1 MKAPIVRTILAFCMC
16 AAFSCPA
23 GAQNIGNSNEE
34 RAQFLLE
41 RLEQQLGKIRNF
53 RCQKVTPVFVLAG
66 TPDQRIV
73 EYRHVWLAS
82 DQRGRGRIRTVN
94 GPAVDT
100 QIWDGQKTI
109 EYRQEVDP
117 NGTITHTVFAA
128 RGRQYQTQRQDEP
141 WVYLGR
147 DLTRLLSEALDS
159 GRRTRVTRTN
169 TGQFRLDIRD
179 DAGAVHAVVV
189 DPDQGYAPVFRRV
202 SVDGEV
208 QTLETTTFQE
218 VDPGSNPGV
227 WFPVAVASQV
237 VAPDRAASE
246 TSVLKCRFSDIAI
259 NDDRSFENLLK
270 VGFAEGTAVQDRAS
284 GRVYVV
290 GEEPLDFLERPAWID
305 VNDTP
310 APVETG
316 PAPWRAVF
324 EAAYRLE
331 NGEILKCITP
341 PFIPER
347 GQYLQ
352 DAAPP
357 VAGQGDGIGRDQ
369 FYHFVWDNELEGP
382 ELLGPSRSLALAT
395 VIERVI
401 GLASYEY
408 EGTAHLLRLRLAGD
422 WVVRKD
428 ASTEELLAALGQIV
442 KDQTQWS
449 IGFAE
454 QQADAIVIR
463 SSGTY
468 RFATQPEIP
477 GSDGVHVFAGDW
489 NAQRDATAAG
499 SDCGTVAELL
509 DHVADRIGMRIVD
522 ATQSSDVELCW
533 ATHESSQ
540 LRDQRSASRLYNT
553 RLASLLNNLTSQT
566 GLVFTMEL
574 GTVSRWQVS
583 TQRGL
588 TARSN

>member
-1 MKAPIVRTILAFCMC
+1 MNALIVRTILVFCVC
-16 AAFSCPA
+16 AALSYPA
-23 GAQNIGNSNEE
+23 GAQTIGNTNKE

-41 RLEQQLGKIRNF
+41 QLEQQLGKIRNF
-53 RCQKVTPVFVLAG
+53 RCQKVTPVFVLPG
-66 TPDQRIV
+66 TPNQRITG
-73 EYRHVWLAS
+73 YRYAWLAS
-82 DQRGRGRIRTVN
+82 DWRGRGRIRTVD

-100 QIWDGQKTI
+100 QIWDGEKTI
-109 EYRQEVDP
+109 EYRQEIDP

-128 RGRQYQTQRQDEP
+128 RGRHYQTQRQDEP
-141 WVYLGR
+141 WVYLGS
-147 DLTRLLSEALDS
+147 DLANLLTEALDS

-179 DAGAVHAVVV
+179 NTGVVHAVVV
-189 DPDQGYAPVFRRV
+189 DPNQGYAPVFQRV
-202 SVDGEV
+202 SANGEV

-218 VDPGSNPGV
+218 IRQGL
-227 WFPVAVASQV
+227 WFPVTVESQI
-237 VAPDRAASE
+237 VAPDRASSE
-246 TSVLKCRFSDIAI
+246 TSVLKCRFSDIVI
-259 NDDRSFENLLK
+259 NDDQGFENLLK

-290 GEEPLDFLERPAWID
+290 GEEPLDFLERPAPID
-305 VNDTP
+305 VNDTSP
-310 APVETG
+310 PVETG
-316 PAPWRAVF
+316 PAPWRAAF

-347 GQYLQ
+347 AQYLE
-352 DAAPP
+352 DVETGPA
-357 VAGQGDGIGRDQ
+357 GRDNETGRQ
-369 FYHFVWDNELEGP
+369 RCYHFVWDGEVEGHQR
-382 ELLGPSRSLALAT
+382 LGPSRSPALAT
-395 VIERVI
+395 IIERVI

-408 EGTAHLLRLRLAGD
+408 EGTSHLLRLRLAGD

-428 ASTEELLAALGQIV
+428 ASTEALLAALGQIV

-454 QQADAIVIR
+454 QQADVIVIR

-468 RFATQPEIP
+468 RFAAQPQIS
-477 GSDGVHVFAGDW
+477 GGAGVHVYAGDW

-499 SDCGTVAELL
+499 SDCGTVVELL
-509 DHVADRIGMRIVD
+509 DHVADRIGMPIVD
-522 ATQSSDVELCW
+522 ATQSSDAELCW
-533 ATHESSQ
+533 ATHESSR
-540 LRDQRSASRLYNT
+540 LRDQRSASRLYNA

-588 TARSN
+588 TARSD